1 MKKGE
6 EEEEEEKDGQKPL
19 NQLPCIFGSGGEG
32 QKQKRRRP
40 NKSRWWPT
48 LFSETGMGGGGLQS
62 GSGSCDF
69 FSCCFAGR
77 KMGFG
82 CSETPVELLHQDK
95 CTSPNSF
102 CTSPPGL

>member
-1 MKKGE
+1 MKKREE

-48 LFSETGMGGGGLQS
+48 LFSETGMGGASKWFRQLRLFLMLLCRPENGFRVLRN
-62 GSGSCDF
+62 
-69 FSCCFAGR
+69 AG
-77 KMGFG
+77 
-82 CSETPVELLHQDK
+82 
-95 CTSPNSF
+95 
-102 CTSPPGL
+102 